1 MIRDKLFDIAYFN
14 EWIEF
19 VQTTGINPRKSSIN
33 SLPRPEGR
41 IGRATDL
48 WVDSVQLVIMRY
60 SRGDAILGIK
70 ESVMQMIELLGLKK
84 KTLASVQLEKEVRTM
99 YERLDLGTL
108 YEYLTL
114 LSFMVSLRASPV
126 IMHQTLE
133 LIGHAGED
141 ALLDR
146 IAYGFGD
153 KTRSQAAHSTFPKIY
168 DPLLEVIA
176 APPEQRPDQ
185 LKRYVE
191 GWYKK
196 MKPIYWHD
204 NHKGAEG
211 AYFGYWCFEAALV
224 AMLWNID
231 DSAFAEHPHY
241 PVDLVRYYR
250 AQTPLA

>member
-1 MIRDKLFDIAYFN
+1 MIRDKLFGGAYFDQ
-14 EWIEF
+14 WIEF
-19 VQTTGINPRKSSIN
+19 VQTTGINPRKSSIA

-60 SRGDAILGIK
+60 SRGDSIPNMAD
-70 ESVMQMIELLGLKK
+70 SVMQMIELLNLKH
-84 KTLASVQLEKEVRTM
+84 TALASAQLEKDVRNL

-114 LSFMVSLRASPV
+114 LSFIVSLRASAQ
-126 IMHQTLE
+126 IIHQTFE
-133 LIGHAGED
+133 LIDHVGED
-141 ALLDR
+141 ALLDY
-146 IAYGFGD
+146 IARGFGD
-153 KTRSQAAHSTFPKIY
+153 KTRSLAPHSKFPKIY

-176 APPEQRPDQ
+176 APVEQRPTK
-185 LKRYVE
+185 LHKYVE

-224 AMLWNID
+224 AMLWQID
-231 DSAFAEHPHY
+231 DAAITEHPNY
-241 PVDLVRYYR
+241 PADLVRHYR
-250 AQTPLA
+250 TQTG

>member
-1 MIRDKLFDIAYFN
+1 MIRDKLFDVAYFDR
-14 EWIEF
+14 WIDF
-19 VQTTGINPRKSSIN
+19 VQTTGINPRKSSIV

-60 SRGDAILGIK
+60 SRGDSIPDMK
-70 ESVMQMIELLGLKK
+70 ESVMQMAELLELKQ
-84 KTLASVQLEKEVRTM
+84 TILANVQLEKEVRNM

-114 LSFMVSLRASPV
+114 LSFVVSLRVPAK

-133 LIGHAGED
+133 LIGHKGED

-153 KTRSQAAHSTFPKIY
+153 KTRGMAPHSTFPKIY

-176 APPEQRPDQ
+176 APPEQRPDK
-185 LKRYVE
+185 LKRYVD

-224 AMLWNID
+224 AMLWKID
-231 DSAFAEHPHY
+231 DSTFAEHPHY
-241 PVDLVRYYR
+241 PVDLVRHYR
-250 AQTPLA
+250 TQGG